1 MSKQQS
7 ILMMPRERQA
17 GRRDQY
23 HMAKNNQVTK
33 TIKKMKEVKQLEIK
47 AWIRARREWLA
58 KQAERR
64 SKELM
69 QEANDLLQVREF
81 DGRLFVC
88 YDDIPIIDTCLL
100 KEDLTVAV
108 EAARKTYIDY
118 RKSKGQWHRK

>member
-1 MSKQQS
+1 
-7 ILMMPRERQA
+7 
-17 GRRDQY
+17 
-23 HMAKNNQVTK
+23 
-33 TIKKMKEVKQLEIK
+33 MKEVKQRYEIK
-47 AWIRARREWLA
+47 AWIRARREWLE
-58 KQAERR
+58 KQAEWR

>member
-7 ILMMPRERQA
+7 RSI
-17 GRRDQY
+17 
-23 HMAKNNQVTK
+23 QVTK
-33 TIKKMKEVKQLEIK
+33 IIKKMKEVKQLEIK

-81 DGRLFVC
+81 DGCLFVC

>member
-1 MSKQQS
+1 
-7 ILMMPRERQA
+7 
-17 GRRDQY
+17 
-23 HMAKNNQVTK
+23 
-33 TIKKMKEVKQLEIK
+33 MKEVKQLEIK

-108 EAARKTYIDY
+108 EAPARPTLTTVKARDNGTGSNQFCTFL
-118 RKSKGQWHRK
+118 RHSQKEL

>member
-7 ILMMPRERQA
+7 RSI
-17 GRRDQY
+17 
-23 HMAKNNQVTK
+23 QVTK
-33 TIKKMKEVKQLEIK
+33 IIKKMKEVKQLEIK
-47 AWIRARREWLA
+47 AWIRARREWLE

-64 SKELM
+64 SKELRK
-69 QEANDLLQVREF
+69 EANDLLQVREF

-88 YDDIPIIDTCLL
+88 YDDIPILDTCML

-108 EAARKTYIDY
+108 EAARKTYINY

>member
-7 ILMMPRERQA
+7 ILMMPREKQA

-33 TIKKMKEVKQLEIK
+33 IIKKVKEVKQLEIK

>member
-1 MSKQQS
+1 
-7 ILMMPRERQA
+7 
-17 GRRDQY
+17 
-23 HMAKNNQVTK
+23 MAKNNQVTK
-33 TIKKMKEVKQLEIK
+33 IIKKMKEVKQLEIK

-88 YDDIPIIDTCLL
+88 YDDIPIIDPCLL